1 MKQAIYMLLAVVAAL
16 LLGEAAFG
24 YWATYEIVYGALAIM
39 AALIAATFFWLYQ
52 KRATPLA
59 LGMAFSWAGCAG
71 VLGWWWLYRAL
82 DKPQVM
88 ADNSLLFVLLSFYF
102 VGATLHFVTI
112 QRTLGWHGQTFL
124 IPVLGSFLIALS
136 VSLIF

>member
-1 MKQAIYMLLAVVAAL
+1 MKQAIYMLILAIAAL
-16 LLGEAAFG
+16 LAGEAAFG
-24 YWATYEIVYGALAIM
+24 YGATYKTVYGALAIM
-39 AALIAATFFWLYQ
+39 ALMIAGTFLWLYL

-71 VLGWWWLYRAL
+71 VLSWFWLYRTL
-82 DKPQVM
+82 ERPMFMQ
-88 ADNSLLFVLLSFYF
+88 DNDALFVLLAFYF

-124 IPVLGSFLIALS
+124 LPVIGSFIVAMT
-136 VSLIF
+136 VNLIF